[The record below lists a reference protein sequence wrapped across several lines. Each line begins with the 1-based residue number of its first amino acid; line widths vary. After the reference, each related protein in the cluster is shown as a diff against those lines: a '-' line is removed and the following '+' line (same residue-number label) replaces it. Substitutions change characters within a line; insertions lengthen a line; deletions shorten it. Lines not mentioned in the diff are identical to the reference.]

1 MDLLALQNT
10 LRQFAAERD
19 WQPFHT
25 PKNLAMALVVEAAE
39 LVELFQ
45 WLTPEQ
51 THDHAAPFLYT
62 QGQAILTR
70 TWIPLQDSPG
80 VRITYDARIKAPA
93 GLTVLMSAERKG
105 QDADGAFRFAMPQ
118 PIPPYLIALACGKL
132 AFQGIGE
139 RCGVWAEPNL
149 LPRAASELEEMEKML
164 LSCEQA
170 FGAYRWGRYEV
181 LILPPAFPFGGME
194 NPRLTFATPTILAG
208 DKSLVGLIAHELAH
222 SWSGNLVTNATW
234 RDFWLNEGCTVF
246 LENRIM
252 ELVFGKERA
261 AMEFA
266 LGLEGLEDELKE
278 LPPQDQVLHIDLAG
292 RNPDDNM
299 TAVPYEKGAAFL
311 HRLEQ
316 LYGRAKFERFLTG
329 YFDAHAFQSITTDQF
344 LTWLDRNLLESDRT
358 KAAQLDIDRWVRQP
372 GLPADAVRP
381 TGDAFGAVEAA
392 RRAWLEGKIK
402 AAALDTQLWT
412 PHHWLRFLS
421 GMPQDIDPQRLGE
434 LDETFHLSETGNS
447 EIFVA
452 WAKVAIRRGYAH
464 VDERVESFL
473 SNVGRRKYVK
483 PLYEALMASAE
494 GRARAKRIYQE
505 ARPRYHAVTTRTL
518 DEIVK

>member
-1 MDLLALQNT
+1 VVGQPGDQRDLARLLAQ
-10 LRQFAAERD
+10 RGF
-19 WQPFHT
+19 
-25 PKNLAMALVVEAAE
+25 
-39 LVELFQ
+39 
-45 WLTPEQ
+45 
-51 THDHAAPFLYT
+51 
-62 QGQAILTR
+62 
-70 TWIPLQDSPG
+70 
-80 VRITYDARIKAPA
+80 
-93 GLTVLMSAERKG
+93 TV
-105 QDADGAFRFAMPQ
+105 
-118 PIPPYLIALACGKL
+118 Y
-132 AFQGIGE
+132 
-139 RCGVWAEPNL
+139 
-149 LPRAASELEEMEKML
+149 
-164 LSCEQA
+164 
-170 FGAYRWGRYEV
+170 
-181 LILPPAFPFGGME
+181 
-194 NPRLTFATPTILAG
+194 
-208 DKSLVGLIAHELAH
+208 
-222 SWSGNLVTNATW
+222 
-234 RDFWLNEGCTVF
+234 

-252 ELVFGKERA
+252 ERVFGKDRA
-261 AMEFA
+261 AMEIA
-266 LGLEGLEDELKE
+266 LGMQGSTTRCARCRRR
-278 LPPQDQVLHIDLAG
+278 P
-292 RNPDDNM
+292 
-299 TAVPYEKGAAFL
+299 GAA
-311 HRLEQ
+311 HRPRRPQ
-316 LYGRAKFERFLTG
+316 PRRRHDGRCPTRRARPSCAG
-329 YFDAHAFQSITTDQF
+329 S
-344 LTWLDRNLLESDRT
+344 